1 MNYFDLLPKFN
12 IIEPNNLKGLQ
23 PGFVVA
29 QAEPAGVY
37 NADGTMKAVS
47 AINAANKLINTN
59 TTGHYFVENGQLAAL
74 TKDGYVDYDTY
85 AATVLGNGLPDPAK
99 VAEVLSTPLY
109 VTYTEEIVAVGND
122 FKYYA
127 AEINHDPARLV
138 QLIPGD
144 EFTTTY
150 APDSDQMA
158 AAITAGRIAC
168 ITRNYID
175 GNTTATDHAQYCF
188 DDFLDC
194 NKFAD
199 GQPSYTYVF
208 LK

>member
-1 MNYFDLLPKFN
+1 MNFFDLLPKFN

-37 NADGTMKAVS
+37 NADGTMKSVS
-47 AINAANKLINTN
+47 DINNANKLINT
-59 TTGHYFVENGQLAAL
+59 TIKGHYFVENGQLAVL
-74 TKDGYVDYDTY
+74 TKNGYVDYGTFFADQTIS
-85 AATVLGNGLPDPAK
+85 PAEK
-99 VAEVLSTPLY
+99 AVTPLY
-109 VTYTEEIVAVGND
+109 VTYTEEIVAVGNG
-122 FKYYA
+122 FEYYA
-127 AEINHDPARLV
+127 AEVNHDPARLV

-150 APDSDQMA
+150 DPDSDQMID
-158 AAITAGRIAC
+158 AIEEGRIALLTKQP
-168 ITRNYID
+168 IID
-175 GNTTATDHAQYCF
+175 GQTADNKHTYSF
-188 DDFLDC
+188 DDFFDS

>member
-59 TTGHYFVENGQLAAL
+59 TAGHYFVENGQLAVL
-74 TKDGYVDYDTY
+74 TKDGYVDYGTFVANGGTPVAPAV
-85 AATVLGNGLPDPAK
+85 AAT
-99 VAEVLSTPLY
+99 TPLY

-122 FKYYA
+122 YKYYA

-150 APDSDQMA
+150 APTSNQMA
-158 AAITAGRIAC
+158 EAISEGRIALLTKQP
-168 ITRNYID
+168 IIA
-175 GNTTATDHAQYCF
+175 GQATTNNHTYSF

>member
-1 MNYFDLLPKFN
+1 MNIFDFLPKFN

-29 QAEPAGVY
+29 QVEPKGVY
-37 NADGTMKAVS
+37 NADGSLKNKAAV
-47 AINAANKLINTN
+47 AAANKLINT
-59 TTGHYFVENGQLAAL
+59 TIDGHFFVENGQLAQL
-74 TKDGYVDYDTY
+74 TADGYIDYKTNGDK
-85 AATVLGNGLPDPAK
+85 AA
-99 VAEVLSTPLY
+99 PLF
-109 VTYTEEIVAVGND
+109 VTYTEEIVPFGGN

-127 AEINHDPARLV
+127 AEITHDPARLV

-150 APDSDQMA
+150 APNSDQMA
-158 AAITAGRIAC
+158 DAIEDGRIAC
-168 ITRNYID
+168 ITRNYIN
-175 GNTTATDHAQYCF
+175 GASTATDHAQYCF

-199 GQPSYTYVF
+199 GQPCYTYVF

>member
-1 MNYFDLLPKFN
+1 MNIFDFLPKFN

-29 QAEPAGVY
+29 QVEPKGVY
-37 NADGTMKAVS
+37 NTDGTLKA
-47 AINAANKLINTN
+47 AAAAEAANKLINATKVP
-59 TTGHYFVENGQLAAL
+59 GYYFVENGQLAQL
-74 TKDGYVDYDTY
+74 TADGYIDY
-85 AATVLGNGLPDPAK
+85 ATNADAT
-99 VAEVLSTPLY
+99 APLF
-109 VTYTEEIVAVGND
+109 VTYTEEIVPFGNN

-127 AEINHDPARLV
+127 AEITHDPARLV

-150 APDSDQMA
+150 APTSAQMA

-168 ITRNYID
+168 ITRNYIS